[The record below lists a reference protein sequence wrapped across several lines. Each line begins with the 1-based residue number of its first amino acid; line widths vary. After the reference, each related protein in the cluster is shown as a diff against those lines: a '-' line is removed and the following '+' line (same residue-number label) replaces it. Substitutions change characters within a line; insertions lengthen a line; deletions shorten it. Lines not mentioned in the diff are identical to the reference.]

1 LNSGGELDVIGC
13 SRTSRAALAAFGRPQ
28 IAQRRA
34 GAGFV
39 GGQAMTDLECRLD
52 RFETL
57 AAECEVI
64 AKLATD
70 GAKRELY
77 LRLALHYRELV
88 ADMRKAIATKAAA

>member
-1 LNSGGELDVIGC
+1 MNSGGELDVIGSGRTREPP
-13 SRTSRAALAAFGRPQ
+13 SRRSDGSRV
-28 IAQRRA
+28 AQRRT
-34 GAGFV
+34 
-39 GGQAMTDLECRLD
+39 GGRAMTDLECRLD

-57 AAECEVI
+57 AAECELI

-88 ADMRKAIATKAAA
+88 ADMRTAISTKAAA

>member
-1 LNSGGELDVIGC
+1 
-13 SRTSRAALAAFGRPQ
+13 
-28 IAQRRA
+28 
-34 GAGFV
+34 
-39 GGQAMTDLECRLD
+39 MTDLEWRLD

-57 AAECEVI
+57 AAECELI

-70 GAKRELY
+70 GSKRELH

>member
-1 LNSGGELDVIGC
+1 MAVAERASRPCDVRTDPDRPALNW
-13 SRTSRAALAAFGRPQ
+13 GR
-28 IAQRRA
+28 
-34 GAGFV
+34 FF
-39 GGQAMTDLECRLD
+39 GGQAVTDLEWRLD

-57 AAECEVI
+57 AAECELI

-70 GAKRELY
+70 GSKRELH

>member
-1 LNSGGELDVIGC
+1 VVGY
-13 SRTSRAALAAFGRPQ
+13 SRMSRAALAAFGRPQ
-28 IAQRRA
+28 SPSAEL
-34 GAGFV
+34 GPV
-39 GGQAMTDLECRLD
+39 LLGGHAMTDLECRLD

-57 AAECEVI
+57 AAECELI

-88 ADMRKAIATKAAA
+88 ADMRKAIAIKAAA

>member
-1 LNSGGELDVIGC
+1 VITCRNVASPPRGVRTVPDRPSAELGPVLLGD
-13 SRTSRAALAAFGRPQ
+13 
-28 IAQRRA
+28 
-34 GAGFV
+34 
-39 GGQAMTDLECRLD
+39 AMTDLECRLD

-57 AAECEVI
+57 AAECELI

-88 ADMRKAIATKAAA
+88 ADMHKAIATKAAA

>member
-1 LNSGGELDVIGC
+1 MIGS
-13 SRTSRAALAAFGRPQ
+13 SRTSRAALATLGRPQ
-28 IAQRRA
+28 VAQRRT

-39 GGQAMTDLECRLD
+39 GGHAMTDLECRLD

-57 AAECEVI
+57 AAECELI

-88 ADMRKAIATKAAA
+88 ADMHKAIATKAAA

>member
-1 LNSGGELDVIGC
+1 MNSGGELDVIGS
-13 SRTSRAALAAFGRPQ
+13 SRTSRAALATLGRPQ
-28 IAQRRA
+28 VAQRRT

-39 GGQAMTDLECRLD
+39 GGHAMTDLECRLD

-57 AAECEVI
+57 AAECELI

-88 ADMRKAIATKAAA
+88 ADMHKAIATKAAA

>member
-1 LNSGGELDVIGC
+1 
-13 SRTSRAALAAFGRPQ
+13 LAA
-28 IAQRRA
+28 AERREPPSRRSDGPRSPSA
-34 GAGFV
+34 ELGPVLF
-39 GGQAMTDLECRLD
+39 GGQAMTDLEFRLD

-57 AAECEVI
+57 AAECELI